1 MSYDLRVCFVY
12 GLSQTTNLAIENVL
26 ISRFRT
32 LKYMV
37 ICDLYEK
44 HHDTTIINVLALQEE
59 DVLDDPNEMP
69 DEPRFSSQLSE
80 EAQYAMLR
88 GYQDKIQD
96 ELTSKSLR

>member
-1 MSYDLRVCFVY
+1 MNIYFGV
-12 GLSQTTNLAIENVL
+12 
-26 ISRFRT
+26 
-32 LKYMV
+32 
-37 ICDLYEK
+37 
-44 HHDTTIINVLALQEE
+44 LQEE

-96 ELTSKSLR
+96 ELTSKSLRKFESCHPLETFKQRKTVSTATSDRNRLSNETDAFDYFDDFSS